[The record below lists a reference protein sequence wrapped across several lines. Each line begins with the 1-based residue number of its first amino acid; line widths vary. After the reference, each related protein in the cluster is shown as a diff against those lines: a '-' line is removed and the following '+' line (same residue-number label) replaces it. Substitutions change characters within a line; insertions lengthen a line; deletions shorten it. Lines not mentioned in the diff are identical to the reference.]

1 MSAMQKGNKHE
12 GYTNNT
18 SEGLDGTFYSAFYYI
33 HFKYGL
39 KPIVIEIH
47 SLKTLAYFIDFFLYC
62 PFITIFILDFFL
74 LVLCVSSF

>member
-33 HFKYGL
+33 HFETYCYRNPQL
-39 KPIVIEIH
+39 KNI
-47 SLKTLAYFIDFFLYC
+47 SLLGWFFFIA
-62 PFITIFILDFFL
+62 P
-74 LVLCVSSF
+74 SSPYSF

>member
-1 MSAMQKGNKHE
+1 MSAMQRGNKHE

-39 KPIVIEIH
+39 KLIVIEIH
-47 SLKTLAYFIDFFLYC
+47 SLKTLAYEVDFF
-62 PFITIFILDFFL
+62 FIAP
-74 LVLCVSSF
+74 SSPYSF

>member
-1 MSAMQKGNKHE
+1 MFTQITRNKYKLEMELCLRYKGEIKHK

-39 KPIVIEIH
+39 KLIVTEIH
-47 SLKTLAYFIDFFLYC
+47 SLKTLVY
-62 PFITIFILDFFL
+62 
-74 LVLCVSSF
+74 